1 MKMTTAFQF
10 PVVCAVM
17 LLPGAAVAGGKKR
30 HLDHSPRLR
39 STRRKPLHT
48 NGNSLA
54 PSKTRCFRDNTAKKA
69 ALASW

>member
-39 STRRKPLHT
+39 STRRNPCIQT
-48 NGNSLA
+48 GI
-54 PSKTRCFRDNTAKKA
+54 P
-69 ALASW
+69 